1 MAANYR
7 YFSNIFRSYTDSAMY
22 SKAAMLCMTY
32 PGENHAKIHV
42 GMFSA
47 RSLDGLLGVCKCSTL
62 QVWPYGGHQMPLLS
76 MMWGAIAQEML
87 VSARIGAEYM
97 HTIRVLLVDAN
108 PTFLRI
114 ATRLLHEYYSNEL
127 TIVGSSDNEDQAI
140 QQAQQEQPRA
150 VLLGLGQHNLTMLQL
165 IPRLRALLPGV
176 VVIVLGTLD
185 IHAYQQAALAAGA
198 DAFVAKVAINQE
210 LLPTIQSLTS
220 VSHNGVPPDQSR
232 QHSLGEEAPGS

>member
-1 MAANYR
+1 
-7 YFSNIFRSYTDSAMY
+7 
-22 SKAAMLCMTY
+22 
-32 PGENHAKIHV
+32 
-42 GMFSA
+42 
-47 RSLDGLLGVCKCSTL
+47 
-62 QVWPYGGHQMPLLS
+62 
-76 MMWGAIAQEML
+76 MMWRAIAQEML

-127 TIVGSSDNEDQAI
+127 TIVGTSDNEDQAI

-150 VLLGLGQHNLTMLQL
+150 ILLGLGQHNLTMLQL
-165 IPRLRALLPGV
+165 IPHLRALLPGV

-232 QHSLGEEAPGS
+232 QHSLGEEAPGT